1 MTAEDRTDSLLDR
14 YAEYA
19 GLDVAQQ
26 LRQLADRLGGL
37 KVVHVNS
44 TRRGGGVA
52 EILETMVPLM
62 RELGLDAS
70 WEVIEGNAD
79 FFTCTK
85 SFHNALQGKAMQI
98 APPLLRAY
106 EQVNAENATR
116 LRPILEEADVVF
128 IHDPQPAPLLRHC
141 PGRRGKWIW
150 RCHIDLSHPYRPVWK
165 YLRQFLLDYDA
176 SVFSLAA
183 FAQPMPHPVFLI
195 TPSIDPLSEK
205 NLPLDRETVLRVLG
219 EFNIDPTRPTVLQ
232 VSRFDLFKD
241 PIGVIAAYRL
251 AKDFVPSL
259 QLVLAGGTAAD
270 DPEGESVLREV
281 REAAHDDPDIHVLSS
296 GHYSDLTINALQSG
310 ADIVLQKSL
319 REGFGLT
326 VTEAMWK
333 GKPVIGGN
341 TGGIRLQLLNHR
353 TGFLVD
359 TPEGAALRIR
369 YLLSNRERI
378 EQIGRA
384 ARELVRQNFLSTRH
398 LREYLTLMVALT
410 RGVEDRI
417 ELG

>member
-1 MTAEDRTDSLLDR
+1 MSAESPRRGMLER
-14 YAEYA
+14 YAEHA
-19 GLDVAQQ
+19 GADAIEQ
-26 LRQLADRLGGL
+26 LRQLAGLLTGL

-62 RELGLDAS
+62 QELGLDAS
-70 WEVIEGNAD
+70 WEVIEGNDD

-85 SFHNALQGKAMQI
+85 SFHNTLQGKTLDI
-98 APPLLRAY
+98 PPALLIAY
-106 EQVNAENATR
+106 EEVNAANAER
-116 LRPILEEADVVF
+116 LRPILEAADIVIV
-128 IHDPQPAPLLRHC
+128 HDPQSAPLLSHC
-141 PGRRGKWIW
+141 PERRGKWIW

-165 YLRQFLLDYDA
+165 YLRRFLLGYDA
-176 SVFSLAA
+176 SIFSLDA
-183 FAQPMPHPVFLI
+183 FAQPMPHPVYLI
-195 TPSIDPLSEK
+195 PPSIDPLSEK
-205 NLPLDRETVLRVLG
+205 NLPLDPANVRQVLE
-219 EFNIDPTRPTVLQ
+219 EFGVDAARPMLLQ
-232 VSRFDLFKD
+232 ISRFDRFKD
-241 PIGVIAAYRL
+241 PLGVIQAYRL

-259 QLVLAGGTAAD
+259 QLVLAGGSAAD
-270 DPEGESVLREV
+270 DPEGETVVEDV
-281 REAAHDDPDIHVLSS
+281 RRSAEGDPDIHVLSS
-296 GHYSDLTINALQSG
+296 GHYSDQTINALQTG

-341 TGGIRLQLLNHR
+341 TGGIRLQLVNHR

-369 YLLSNRERI
+369 YLLAERSRI
-378 EQIGRA
+378 GQIGEN
-384 ARELVRQNFLSTRH
+384 AREFVRQNFLRTRH
-398 LREYLTLMVALT
+398 LREYMTLMVALIH
-410 RGVEDRI
+410 GNADRI